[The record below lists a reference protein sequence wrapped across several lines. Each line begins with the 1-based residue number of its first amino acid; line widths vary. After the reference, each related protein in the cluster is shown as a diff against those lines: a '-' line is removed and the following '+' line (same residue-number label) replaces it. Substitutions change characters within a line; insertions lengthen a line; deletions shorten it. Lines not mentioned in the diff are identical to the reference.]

1 MSFFTEA
8 EHKFLSIPEDIRIET
23 KSFLDA
29 ASEVVPFFDVLGP
42 TAFAPV
48 KSDINGNIKKLR
60 EKFTKD
66 LEKFKTLQ
74 DIVESEMAENSTKAK
89 NSATDALLWL
99 KRALRFIIVFLREVL
114 TGEEDLVKCAKKA
127 YENSLKRFHGW
138 MVQGV
143 FSLALKAVPYRKDF
157 IDKLGRNKVDEDTV
171 LREMREFVDLLEANL
186 EVVEQ
191 FYQKNN
197 LETSQV
203 Q

>member
-1 MSFFTEA
+1 M
-8 EHKFLSIPEDIRIET
+8 
-23 KSFLDA
+23 
-29 ASEVVPFFDVLGP
+29 LGP

-157 IDKLGRNKVDEDTV
+157 IDKLGRNKVDEETV
-171 LREMREFVDLLEANL
+171 LREMKEFVDLLEANL
-186 EVVEQ
+186 EVVEE